1 MACPPPSPFPTCIF
15 PILFPLYVRMHVRI
29 CVCIIRA
36 WSGKHQKVGPIERA
50 KWRKRDIYYPY
61 IHTYVHTQ
69 FGMPTATDFVQ
80 DYAAKRAAQ
89 MERARRIREERQQF
103 QQQQQ
108 PMQQQFQQQQ
118 QQPSMSLSY
127 STNSNN
133 NNKTHNNSNSSG
145 SVLLGTTTNLTPAAR
160 SRRIAN
166 VVEEDFKRATKAGI
180 ITPDQ
185 ARQLWAMLSDQI
197 VQVENPGTSTL
208 TSSSYNVQIGTPI
221 TQELSTRTKRFGNS
235 ISLDSLRASIAQFK
249 EKQKEKQQ
257 REQEQQQSQLQ
268 DVAGRVGGNGGRVRA
283 SNNTNEAYELATR
296 VFAPPPASAVAG
308 TAGAAIS
315 RPARRELRAGSI
327 EHGTRQVEP
336 AEDPAGGEDMNNWGL
351 RRYESPRKGWRS
363 KQQQEQQHAKK
374 PEWNFDVDV
383 EKNDKDDFPETA
395 PLRRPSSRQQR
406 GTVGGISLGTPS
418 RVNPPMQFDDMPV
431 GDVTSTMG
439 GEASLRP
446 RQQQQQQLQSV
457 ISKVGLNKNRMSNI
471 PARPS
476 ARSNISL
483 DDVVVGGGERGK
495 TDTFVAPPPTNEP
508 LMPCGLCGRS
518 FRASILAR
526 HESACSNLQKKRG
539 VFDTKEQRL
548 EGIEGIR
555 EVTATSNSVSQK
567 GGKKHPVAVANTNPG
582 KPPKWKIQHE
592 QFQAAMRAMR
602 QVNVNAPSGG
612 GGSGGKQPMPEAY
625 DDRVPCPHC
634 GRKFA
639 ELTAQRHIPKCMTT
653 IARPKGIRP
662 TRR

>member
-1 MACPPPSPFPTCIF
+1 
-15 PILFPLYVRMHVRI
+15 
-29 CVCIIRA
+29 
-36 WSGKHQKVGPIERA
+36 
-50 KWRKRDIYYPY
+50 
-61 IHTYVHTQ
+61 
-69 FGMPTATDFVQ
+69 MPTATDFVQ

-118 QQPSMSLSY
+118 QQQQQQPSMALSY

-133 NNKTHNNSNSSG
+133 NNSNKTHNNSNSSG
-145 SVLLGTTTNLTPAAR
+145 SGLLGTTTNLTPAAR

-268 DVAGRVGGNGGRVRA
+268 DVAGRVGGNGGRARA

-327 EHGTRQVEP
+327 EHGTRQVER

-395 PLRRPSSRQQR
+395 PLRRLSSRQQR
-406 GTVGGISLGTPS
+406 GTVGGIAAGTPS

-446 RQQQQQQLQSV
+446 RQQQQQQQQQLQSV
-457 ISKVGLNKNRMSNI
+457 ISKVGINKNKMSNI

-495 TDTFVAPPPTNEP
+495 TDMFVAPPPTNEP

-555 EVTATSNSVSQK
+555 EVTAPSNSVSQK
-567 GGKKHPVAVANTNPG
+567 GGKKHPVAVANTNPD

>member
-1 MACPPPSPFPTCIF
+1 
-15 PILFPLYVRMHVRI
+15 
-29 CVCIIRA
+29 
-36 WSGKHQKVGPIERA
+36 
-50 KWRKRDIYYPY
+50 
-61 IHTYVHTQ
+61 
-69 FGMPTATDFVQ
+69 MPTATDFVQ

-108 PMQQQFQQQQ
+108 PMQQQQQ
-118 QQPSMSLSY
+118 QQPSMALSY
-127 STNSNN
+127 SANSNSNSNSNN
-133 NNKTHNNSNSSG
+133 NSSG
-145 SVLLGTTTNLTPAAR
+145 SGLLATTTNLTPAAR

-221 TQELSTRTKRFGNS
+221 TQELSTRTRRFGNS
-235 ISLDSLRASIAQFK
+235 ISLDSLRASIAQF
-249 EKQKEKQQ
+249 KEKQQ

-268 DVAGRVGGNGGRVRA
+268 DVAGRVGGNVGRARA

-336 AEDPAGGEDMNNWGL
+336 AEDPAGGEEMNNWGL

-363 KQQQEQQHAKK
+363 KQQQQQQQEQQHAKK

-383 EKNDKDDFPETA
+383 GKNDKDDFPETA

-406 GTVGGISLGTPS
+406 GTGGGIAVGTPS
-418 RVNPPMQFDDMPV
+418 RVNPPMQFDDIPV

-457 ISKVGLNKNRMSNI
+457 ISKVGINKNKMSNI

-476 ARSNISL
+476 VRSNISL
-483 DDVVVGGGERGK
+483 DDVVVGGSERGK
-495 TDTFVAPPPTNEP
+495 TDTLVAPPPTNEP

-526 HESACSNLQKKRG
+526 HESACSNLQKKRR

-555 EVTATSNSVSQK
+555 EVTAPSNSVSQK
-567 GGKKHPVAVANTNPG
+567 GGKKHPVAVANTNSG

-612 GGSGGKQPMPEAY
+612 GGGKQSMPASQPMPEAY